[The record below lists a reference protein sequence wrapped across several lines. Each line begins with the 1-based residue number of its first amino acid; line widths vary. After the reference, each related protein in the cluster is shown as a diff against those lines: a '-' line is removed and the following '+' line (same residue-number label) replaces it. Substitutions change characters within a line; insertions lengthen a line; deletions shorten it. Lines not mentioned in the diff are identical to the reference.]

1 MALEKA
7 SAQDLEGK
15 KDKQEILKGG
25 LWRGKKVAM
34 QHKMKQCL
42 LAASEIDKVYLVPMI
57 TLSMPLSGSGMD
69 C

>member
-15 KDKQEILKGG
+15 KDKQEILKG
-25 LWRGKKVAM
+25 KKVAM

-42 LAASEIDKVYLVPMI
+42 LAASEINKVYLVPMI
-57 TLSMPLSGSGMD
+57 TLRMPLSGSGMD